1 VDHKAPHLTNHRHC
15 WDGGTGRVSYNSS
28 DRDATEYNR
37 TCGATTPKRIWTQNT
52 AREQEQA
59 PREAIPC
66 TQPGGA
72 GFLPPPLPLVVR
84 VASMPLP
91 LNVPV
96 GCRAASPQSSDV
108 AVRVPSGSRHSST
121 ATGQVTVPA
130 GRSHTWGAPPSDVEP
145 GPTSPARCLRPA
157 YPFKPPHRPPT
168 LRPLSVHSLVST
180 LYPRSCPP
188 TVISS
193 LALAR
198 TQKSRTFQGSDPID

>member
-1 VDHKAPHLTNHRHC
+1 
-15 WDGGTGRVSYNSS
+15 VSYNSS
-28 DRDATEYNR
+28 DRDAAEYNR

-72 GFLPPPLPLVVR
+72 GFLPPPPLPLVVR

-96 GCRAASPQSSDV
+96 GCRAASPQSYDV
-108 AVRVPSGSRHSST
+108 AVRVPSGSRHAFIHSYGT
-121 ATGQVTVPA
+121 
-130 GRSHTWGAPPSDVEP
+130 SHRARRPQPHVATWGAPPSDVEP

-157 YPFKPPHRPPT
+157 
-168 LRPLSVHSLVST
+168 
-180 LYPRSCPP
+180 
-188 TVISS
+188 
-193 LALAR
+193 
-198 TQKSRTFQGSDPID
+198 